1 MRHAISATTEWK
13 NSDRTN
19 SSPAR
24 SNPHRQAGITHQ
36 RKEKI
41 NPRPDEPPF
50 LHTEPRE
57 EPRAGGG
64 SIGGRVGGETTVLAA
79 PFGWRTTGARSA
91 ADEHGAAEKVL
102 RLKEHRDLTVDSGP
116 RRRGRRPPGLFPT
129 DTASLA
135 GSCWFSPSASCRLH
149 FLCRWAS
156 WLHFPN
162 PI

>member
-64 SIGGRVGGETTVLAA
+64 SIGGRVGGETTVLGELGRERLVCLVGPSTLTKKEALSRNG
-79 PFGWRTTGARSA
+79 PVLTGLVSQ
-91 ADEHGAAEKVL
+91 
-102 RLKEHRDLTVDSGP
+102 GP
-116 RRRGRRPPGLFPT
+116 L
-129 DTASLA
+129 
-135 GSCWFSPSASCRLH
+135 
-149 FLCRWAS
+149 
-156 WLHFPN
+156 
-162 PI
+162 

>member
-91 ADEHGAAEKVL
+91 ADEHGAAEKVC
-102 RLKEHRDLTVDSGP
+102 TVEA
-116 RRRGRRPPGLFPT
+116 LV
-129 DTASLA
+129 A
-135 GSCWFSPSASCRLH
+135 C
-149 FLCRWAS
+149 
-156 WLHFPN
+156 WLHRGSSAP
-162 PI
+162 PLPPSLQTCPKVGSEYLTSEIRIRCKCSDSSTACSIV